1 MPVAANSTTHA
12 FQTDDPRLHAIH
24 EKVLANHPPD
34 AADVA
39 ALYASKDILALG
51 WLANYVRERK
61 HGNITR
67 FAVHEITESNP
78 DENVVLGE
86 DLKRVVSTIE
96 SLKKSAPK
104 ARVIA
109 CTIEE
114 ISARADAKEII
125 SSLRQ
130 AGCDGLI
137 GGGAEVF
144 LPALRKR
151 LWHGAGTAE
160 QRALT
165 RESAIAAG
173 LQVPLYI
180 VQREASPEA
189 QAAELL
195 TFRAHPAE
203 TFAALSFDPDAT
215 TNLNHPVTTGM
226 QEMKQIAIA
235 RLALDNV
242 EHIRAYGQM
251 LGSKLL
257 QVALRFGAS
266 DLDGTQLQGENPS
279 VERTE
284 LAREIKVAGREAH
297 EMPSKRKAVVHS

>member
-1 MPVAANSTTHA
+1 MPAATNASTHP

-24 EKVLANHPPD
+24 EKVIANHSLD

-39 ALYASKDILALG
+39 ALYASKDILAIG
-51 WLANYVRERK
+51 WLANYARERK

-67 FAVHEITESNP
+67 FAVHEIAESNP
-78 DENVVLGE
+78 DEYVVLGE
-86 DLKRVVSTIE
+86 DLGRVVSTIE
-96 SLKKSAPK
+96 SLKRNAPN
-104 ARVIA
+104 ARVSA
-109 CTIEE
+109 FTIDE
-114 ISARADAKEII
+114 ISTHADAKEMI
-125 SSLRQ
+125 SNLRQ

-137 GGGAEVF
+137 GSGAEVF

-151 LWHGAGTAE
+151 LWHHAGDAE
-160 QRALT
+160 QRALA
-165 RESAIAAG
+165 RELTLTAG

-189 QAAELL
+189 QAAELISS
-195 TFRAHPAE
+195 RAHPAE

-257 QVALRFGAS
+257 QIALRFGAS
-266 DLDGTQLQGENPS
+266 DLDGTQLDGGNLGE
-279 VERTE
+279 RKKE
-284 LAREIKVAGREAH
+284 LEREIRVAGREAQLS
-297 EMPSKRKAVVHS
+297 PSKRKAVIHS